1 MFLTVT
7 PDPVLDKVFI
17 IEEWTPDT
25 PMRALRT
32 TTSVGGKGL
41 DASVAL
47 SHLGQP
53 SVGLAFL
60 AGPTGIELAQLVE
73 AYGIRLEAIW
83 AGGVTRTAHLIS
95 EIKHSRTSHLFTGDL
110 EIKGEH
116 LDEFNRR
123 FKAHLP
129 QADWMICGGKV
140 PQALPSEFFLPLVRE
155 AVETGIPVLIDSF
168 SGYLRPVL
176 AARPTVVKMNR
187 KEFEW
192 TFGEPVENRE
202 GLRQAAEKVYRSH
215 DLHTLVITC
224 GEQGILGLTP
234 EGAFQAIPPRLK
246 AVNTAGAGDAASA
259 AIAWRQASGDSW
271 EETLRWAAA
280 VSAAVVLTEGTA
292 DCRME
297 DIQNIYPQVRVLDV
311 GG

>member
-7 PDPVLDKVFI
+7 PDPVLDKIFLV
-17 IEEWTPDT
+17 EEWTPGI
-25 PMRALRT
+25 PMRAKKT

-60 AGPTGIELAQLVE
+60 AGSTGVELARLIE

-83 AGGVTRTAHLIS
+83 VGGVTRTAHVIS
-95 EIKHSRTSHLFTGDL
+95 ETRPSRTSHLFSGEL
-110 EIKGEH
+110 EFTPEQVEEFRRLFRSH
-116 LDEFNRR
+116 LS
-123 FKAHLP
+123 
-129 QADWMICGGKV
+129 QAAWVICGGKV
-140 PQALPSEFFLPLVRE
+140 PEALPEDFFLPLLRE
-155 AVETGIPVLIDSF
+155 AVEAGVPVLIDSF
-168 SGYLRPVL
+168 RAYLR
-176 AARPTVVKMNR
+176 AAIAACPTVVKMNR

-192 TFGEPVENRE
+192 TFGEQVE
-202 GLRQAAEKVYRSH
+202 GLDGLRAAAEKIYRAFA
-215 DLHTLVITC
+215 LNTLVITC
-224 GEQGILGLTP
+224 GDQGLLAWTP
-234 EGAFQAIPPRLK
+234 EGAFQAIPPHLR

-259 AIAWRQASGDSW
+259 AIAWRRAGGDGW

-280 VSAAVVLTEGTA
+280 VSAAAVLTEGTA

-297 DIQNIYPQVRVLDV
+297 DILEIFPQVLVL
-311 GG
+311 